1 MLTSLQSA
9 NQPSNILG
17 PNHPLWYPGD
27 AGYLRAECYGP
38 SKDRGCP
45 VGARVVGPCAHGVT
59 ALFAGCVLP
68 QFPVLQ
74 YLRPSLAT
82 FIIQYLLPPLAAF
95 TLQYLQPSLATFI
108 LQYLRPPLAT
118 FIIQCLWSPLAAFT
132 LQYLRPPLA
141 AFIIHYLQPLLATL
155 DEASLSLTHRKN
167 AISISSALIGKKEET
182 FIDTTLHFTYW
193 LYGAVLY
200 YDK

>member
-1 MLTSLQSA
+1 MLTSLRSA

-17 PNHPLWYPGD
+17 PNHPLRYPGD
-27 AGYLRAECYGP
+27 AGYLRAECCGP

-82 FIIQYLLPPLAAF
+82 FI
-95 TLQYLQPSLATFI
+95 
-108 LQYLRPPLAT
+108 
-118 FIIQCLWSPLAAFT
+118 

-155 DEASLSLTHRKN
+155 DEASLSLTYRKN

>member
-1 MLTSLQSA
+1 MLTSLRSA

-27 AGYLRAECYGP
+27 AGYLRAECCGP

-68 QFPVLQ
+68 QFPVIQ

-82 FIIQYLLPPLAAF
+82 FIIQYLLPPLATF
-95 TLQYLQPSLATFI
+95 IIQYLQPSLATFI
-108 LQYLRPPLAT
+108 LQYLRP
-118 FIIQCLWSPLAAFT
+118 PLAAFT

>member
-1 MLTSLQSA
+1 MLTSLRSA

-27 AGYLRAECYGP
+27 AGYLRAECCGP

-68 QFPVLQ
+68 QFPVIQ

-82 FIIQYLLPPLAAF
+82 FIIQYLR
-95 TLQYLQPSLATFI
+95 PSLATFI

-118 FIIQCLWSPLAAFT
+118 FIIQ
-132 LQYLRPPLA
+132 
-141 AFIIHYLQPLLATL
+141 YLQPLLATL
-155 DEASLSLTHRKN
+155 DEASHRKN

>member
-27 AGYLRAECYGP
+27 AGYLRAECCGP

-59 ALFAGCVLP
+59 ALFAGCDLP

-82 FIIQYLLPPLAAF
+82 FI
-95 TLQYLQPSLATFI
+95 
-108 LQYLRPPLAT
+108 LQYLRPSFQHSYYNIFGLHW
-118 FIIQCLWSPLAAFT
+118 Q
-132 LQYLRPPLA
+132 
-141 AFIIHYLQPLLATL
+141 HLLYNIFGL
-155 DEASLSLTHRKN
+155 HWQHLLYNVFGLHWQHSLYNIFGLHWQHSLYNIFGLHWQHLSY
-167 AISISSALIGKKEET
+167 IISSP
-182 FIDTTLHFTYW
+182 YW
-193 LYGAVLY
+193 LPWMRHHCL
-200 YDK
+200 